1 MTSPEVRERPKVYAL
16 AVELTSAC
24 NQKCSYCY
32 NGWREDDGKSVGAL
46 PTSELCALLDRAFD
60 EIEFDHV
67 TLTGGEPLSRR
78 DLFDVLDLLRRR
90 SMPFQMISNGGLV
103 TEALATRLA
112 SYRPLS
118 VQVTLDGPSAEH
130 HDPLVSGDSGVLG
143 HFDRTLRGIRHLRAA
158 GIRVAGC
165 MVVNRKNAHLV
176 GETLALFASLGVR
189 DISFSRFSPAG
200 YAAGFAAELL
210 PSRSDIVRA
219 LEAAEASAIEHGL
232 RIQSTMP
239 IPPCVVEHE
248 DYPHVTFGGCPIGTE
263 MQELALGPRGE
274 LRNCTLYETPI
285 GEGRETSFASMV
297 QSPTVTRYRDVT
309 PEFCAPCPHR
319 SSCLGGCGAA
329 SVALTGE
336 RGLDPFVAQH
346 VDDALAARLSAAR
359 AGGDFVP
366 ANRLV
371 RAGA

>member
-1 MTSPEVRERPKVYAL
+1 MNARPKIYAL

-32 NGWREDDGKSVGAL
+32 NGWREDDGKGVGAL
-46 PTSELCALLDRAFD
+46 PTPELLALLERALD

-78 DLFDVLDLLRRR
+78 DLFDVLELLQRKA
-90 SMPFQMISNGGLV
+90 MPFQMISNGGLV
-103 TEALATRLA
+103 TEALAQRLA
-112 SYRPLS
+112 TYAPLS

-130 HDPLVSGDSGVLG
+130 HDPLVAGDSGVTG

-158 GIRVAGC
+158 GVRVVGC

-189 DISFSRFSPAG
+189 DVSFSRFSPAG
-200 YAAGFAAELL
+200 YSATFAAELL
-210 PSRSDIVRA
+210 PSRADIVRA
-219 LEAAEASAIEHGL
+219 LEAAESSAIEHGL

-239 IPPCVVEHE
+239 IPPCVVEHD
-248 DYPHVTFGGCPIGTE
+248 DYPHVRFGGCPIGTE

-274 LRNCTLYETPI
+274 LRNCTLYETPL
-285 GEGRETSFASMV
+285 GEGRDHSYAALAQSASRL
-297 QSPTVTRYRDVT
+297 RYRDVT

-319 SSCLGGCGAA
+319 TSCMGGCGAA
-329 SVALTGE
+329 AVALTGE

-346 VDDALAARLSAAR
+346 VDDALAQRLSAAR
-359 AGGDFVP
+359 AGGAFVP

-371 RAGA
+371 RA

>member
-1 MTSPEVRERPKVYAL
+1 VTARPKVYAL

-32 NGWREDDGKSVGAL
+32 NGWREDDGKGVGAL
-46 PTSELCALLDRAFD
+46 PTAELCALLERALD
-60 EIEFDHV
+60 EVEFDHV

-78 DLFDVLDLLRRR
+78 DLFDVLDLLKRKQTR
-90 SMPFQMISNGGLV
+90 FQMISNGGLV
-103 TEALATRLA
+103 TEAIATRLA
-112 SYRPLS
+112 TYEPLS

-130 HDPLVSGDSGVLG
+130 HDPLVSGDSGVVG
-143 HFDRTLRGIRHLRAA
+143 HFERTLRGIRHLRAA
-158 GIRVAGC
+158 GITVVGC

-200 YAAGFAAELL
+200 YSASFAAELL
-210 PSRSDIVRA
+210 PSRSDIVGA
-219 LEAAEASAIEHGL
+219 LDAAEASAIAHGL

-239 IPPCVVEHE
+239 IPPCVIEHD
-248 DYPHVTFGGCPIGTE
+248 DYPNVRFGGCPIGTE

-285 GEGRETSFASMV
+285 GDARATSFAVLAESAV
-297 QSPTVTRYRDVT
+297 RTRYRDVT

-359 AGGDFVP
+359 AGGHFVP

-371 RAGA
+371 RTGA